1 MGHRFQSDE
10 FSQRN
15 IMDAMQAADTA
26 IAQGAGD
33 FDYSWQQQAVTKA
46 PPGGGGDTGT
56 DYYWITADNFH
67 LPMTAYDVRNLAQF
81 MLRFKQRMIRN
92 ARSLKDLD
100 PIPMDYTDDLY
111 WPFDPPPPIAP

>member
-1 MGHRFQSDE
+1 
-10 FSQRN
+10 
-15 IMDAMQAADTA
+15 
-26 IAQGAGD
+26 
-33 FDYSWQQQAVTKA
+33 
-46 PPGGGGDTGT
+46 
-56 DYYWITADNFH
+56 
-67 LPMTAYDVRNLAQF
+67 MTAYDVRNLAQF